1 MSMNKY
7 NKQKGFTLVEL
18 LISMFIF
25 SIILGGAANLVFS
38 SAASQ
43 RRILVI
49 QQLVSQSSYLQ
60 EYMSRAIRQAKKEL
74 GSPATCLTGVG
85 PGYNY
90 ELTHSGQ
97 GILFIDRQNRC
108 HEFFVQGGRIV
119 EDIGG
124 VEQFI
129 TPDELVVNELNFALI
144 GESQD
149 DNLQPR
155 VTFLLDIGKTGGKA
169 DSTLDIQTQTTVS
182 QRNVDILQ

>member
-1 MSMNKY
+1 MKLY
-7 NKQKGFTLVEL
+7 NKQKGFTLIEL
-18 LISMFIF
+18 LVAVFIF
-25 SIILGGAANLVFS
+25 SLIIGGASNLVVS
-38 SAASQ
+38 SIASQ
-43 RRILVI
+43 RRILI
-49 QQLVSQSSYLQ
+49 TQRLVSQSSFVQ

-74 GSPATCLTGVG
+74 GDPVVCLTGVG
-85 PGYNY
+85 RGYNY

-97 GILFIDRQNRC
+97 GILFIDVKNRC

-129 TPDELVVNELNFALI
+129 TPDELTVTALNFTLL

-155 VTFLLDIGKTGGKA
+155 VSFLLDIGNTSGKA
-169 DSTLDIQTQTTVS
+169 ESQMSIKTQTTIS